1 METKEIV
8 KKVKKSE
15 KKPESGNSFE
25 ENIENIDKIIEK
37 LENGELVLEESIK
50 EYEKAMKLLK
60 KSSDL
65 LNAAEGKILK
75 VVEKNENEIELQ
87 EV

>member
-8 KKVKKSE
+8 KKLKKTVKKLE
-15 KKPESGNSFE
+15 VENTFE
-25 ENIENIDKIIEK
+25 ENIENIDKIIQK
-37 LENGELVLEESIK
+37 LENGDLILDESIK

-60 KSSDL
+60 NSSDL
-65 LNAAEGKILK
+65 LNVAEGKILK
-75 VVEKNENEIELQ
+75 VLEKNENEIEFQ

>member
-15 KKPESGNSFE
+15 KKPERGNIFE

-65 LNAAEGKILK
+65 LNVAEGKILK

>member
-15 KKPESGNSFE
+15 KKSESGNSFE

-65 LNAAEGKILK
+65 LNVAEGKILK